1 MVPGQPC
8 RGAAWLLLV
17 LLLLP
22 PAPAACT
29 GELYCSLLNPRNV
42 RFESINMKNILHWSA
57 PEGTGNGVLYKV
69 KYSVYGVGKWIRK
82 PECRNI
88 NRTWCD
94 LSSETSDY
102 EEQYYA
108 SVKAFLN
115 GMFSDWVETTRFNP
129 LTDTKIDPPMV
140 SVSSTDKSISIIL
153 TAPEKWK
160 RSPEEESISLL
171 QVYPGLQY
179 NVSVLKKK
187 TKKRWFFSI
196 RNHTLVV
203 PWLEPETAYC
213 VSAQIHVTTPLLDSG
228 FSKEYCIATLKD
240 KTEDE
245 TIRIAFGY
253 VLPTMLAV
261 LFISVTCYCVHKYI
275 HVHKQ
280 KHPTNLVWQYT
291 DKCKER
297 VFIPSE
303 KMMLNLI
310 SVTGDDCKE
319 SGHLS
324 ERKSAHY
331 YTVYNGSEGK
341 DLPSKEVVT
350 EVLETKHLLDISH
363 KEISHKEISH
373 EEDILVERDQT
384 RNWISCGQSGTQNTL
399 RKKNAGA
406 VEYEHDVRT
415 EDFRPGQ
422 KIEEKFSAPRGQ
434 ICELQITLEDLVD
447 MEIGQPYSPQLEA
460 RVADLCLGQKTEE
473 LNLKM
478 VDVADEL
485 TCETHMS
492 FVDLDTEKSGQSS
505 YRQLEKI
512 TQGLTDKEGE
522 HTIVV
527 DWDPDNGRLYIPT
540 LSSVENQAC
549 EGVFKYD
556 DPDKE
561 EILFRLYKNEVSSES
576 SKDQEMYLLQ
586 FKEQWG
592 LHVEMED

>member
-1 MVPGQPC
+1 MYKKVYENGAGSDLKSVP
-8 RGAAWLLLV
+8 L
-17 LLLLP
+17 
-22 PAPAACT
+22 
-29 GELYCSLLNPRNV
+29 SLGRIRNV
-42 RFESINMKNILHWSA
+42 RFESINMKNVLHWSA

-129 LTDTKIDPPMV
+129 LTDTKIDPPIV

-160 RSPEEESISLL
+160 RSPEEESMSLL

-179 NVSVLKKK
+179 NVSVLNKK

-196 RNHTLVV
+196 SNHTLVV
-203 PWLEPETAYC
+203 PWLEPGTAYC
-213 VSAQIHVTTPLLDSG
+213 VSAQIHVSTPLLDSG
-228 FSKEYCIATLKD
+228 FSKEHCIATLKD

-261 LFISVTCYCVHKYI
+261 LFISVTFYCVHKYI

-303 KMMLNLI
+303 KIVLNLI
-310 SVTGDDCKE
+310 TVNGDDHKE
-319 SGHLS
+319 SSHLS
-324 ERKSAHY
+324 ERKSLHY
-331 YTVYNGSEGK
+331 YTDHNGTEGK
-341 DLPSKEVVT
+341 DLPSKEV
-350 EVLETKHLLDISH
+350 LKTKHLLDISDE
-363 KEISHKEISH
+363 EISHKEGV
-373 EEDILVERDQT
+373 LVEGDQT
-384 RNWISCGQSGTQNTL
+384 GNWISHGQSGTQNTL
-399 RKKNAGA
+399 REKNAGV
-406 VEYEHDVRT
+406 VEYEHDIRA
-415 EDFRPGQ
+415 EDFSLGQ
-422 KIEEKFSAPRGQ
+422 KVEEKFSAPRVLWGEPQIVLGDLADTETGQ
-434 ICELQITLEDLVD
+434 LC
-447 MEIGQPYSPQLEA
+447 PPQLEV
-460 RVADLCLGQKTEE
+460 RVADLSLGQKTEE
-473 LNLKM
+473 LNLK
-478 VDVADEL
+478 VVVTADEL
-485 TCETHMS
+485 PGETHIS
-492 FVDLDTEKSGQSS
+492 FLDLDTEKSGQTS
-505 YRQLEKI
+505 YHQLEKI
-512 TQGLTDKEGE
+512 TQGLTEKEDE
-522 HTIVV
+522 QTILVN
-527 DWDPDNGRLYIPT
+527 WDPNNGRLYIPT
-540 LSSVENQAC
+540 LSSVENQVC
-549 EGVFKYD
+549 EEVLKYD

-561 EILFRLYKNEVSSES
+561 GILFRQYEKEVSGES
-576 SKDQEMYLLQ
+576 SEDQEMYLVQ
-586 FKEQWG
+586 FKEQWE

>member
-1 MVPGQPC
+1 S
-8 RGAAWLLLV
+8 
-17 LLLLP
+17 
-22 PAPAACT
+22 

-42 RFESINMKNILHWSA
+42 RFESVNMKNVLHWSA
-57 PEGTGNGVLYKV
+57 PESTGNEVLYKV

-129 LTDTKIDPPMV
+129 LTDTKIDPPTV

-179 NVSVLKKK
+179 NVSVLNKK

-196 RNHTLVV
+196 SNHTLVV
-203 PWLEPETAYC
+203 PWLEPGTAYC
-213 VSAQIHVTTPLLDSG
+213 VSAQIHVSTPLLNSG
-228 FSKEYCIATLKD
+228 FSKEHCIATLKD

-253 VLPTMLAV
+253 VLPTMLAL
-261 LFISVTCYCVHKYI
+261 LFISGTFYCVYKYI

-303 KMMLNLI
+303 KIVLNLI
-310 SVTGDDCKE
+310 TVNGDDYKE
-319 SGHLS
+319 SSHLS
-324 ERKSAHY
+324 ERKSPHY
-331 YTVYNGSEGK
+331 YTVHNGTEGK
-341 DLPSKEVVT
+341 DSPSK

-363 KEISHKEISH
+363 EEISRRGG
-373 EEDILVERDQT
+373 ILVEGDQT
-384 RNWISCGQSGTQNTL
+384 GNWTSYGHCGTQNTW
-399 RKKNAGA
+399 REKNAGI
-406 VEYEHDVRT
+406 VEYEHDVRA

-422 KIEEKFSAPRGQ
+422 KLEEKFSAPRVLLDEPQ
-434 ICELQITLEDLVD
+434 IVWRDLVD
-447 MEIGQPYSPQLEA
+447 TETGQLYSPQLEV
-460 RVADLCLGQKTEE
+460 RVTDLSLGQKTEE
-473 LNLKM
+473 LNLKV
-478 VDVADEL
+478 VDAADEL
-485 TCETHMS
+485 P
-492 FVDLDTEKSGQSS
+492 EKEDEQTV
-505 YRQLEKI
+505 L
-512 TQGLTDKEGE
+512 
-522 HTIVV
+522 V
-527 DWDPDNGRLYIPT
+527 DWDPHSGRLYIPT
-540 LSSVENQAC
+540 LFSVENQMC
-549 EGVFKYD
+549 EGEFKYD

-561 EILFRLYKNEVSSES
+561 GILFRLYEKELSGESSE
-576 SKDQEMYLLQ
+576 DHEMYLLQ